1 METFMIAIKTFTAG
15 KERKEAVEIFE
26 LMKKYQF
33 KVGVDTINCL
43 LDTLGRAK
51 LGKEAQALFKK
62 LKDRFTHNLQT
73 YTVLLNGWCRVKNLM
88 EAGWVWNEMI
98 DKGFKPDIVAQYIM
112 LEGLLRCRK
121 RSDAIKL
128 FEVMKARFK

>member
-1 METFMIAIKTFTAG
+1 M
-15 KERKEAVEIFE
+15 
-26 LMKKYQF
+26 
-33 KVGVDTINCL
+33 
-43 LDTLGRAK
+43 
-51 LGKEAQALFKK
+51 
-62 LKDRFTHNLQT
+62 
-73 YTVLLNGWCRVKNLM
+73 
-88 EAGWVWNEMI
+88 WNEMI